1 VETAKL
7 LPDLLVSVIT
17 APDLEQIFHIL
28 LLVELTDLLKA
39 HHLLLQ
45 EYSRQEAVGSQ
56 LDIVVELLSLL
67 FEVVQEVQRIA
78 ETES

>member
-17 APDLEQIFHIL
+17 APDPEQIFHIL
-28 LLVELTDLLKA
+28 LRVELTDLLKA

-45 EYSRQEAVGSQ
+45 EYSRQEVVGSQ
-56 LDIVVELLSLL
+56 LAIVVELLSPLAGE
-67 FEVVQEVQRIA
+67 EVRRIA